1 MKKVKYKGEELVITY
16 RNDVIFKR
24 TLASNDEISREI
36 LTFILEAVTGRTYRN
51 VTVTNSESLGR
62 HALDKRHYLD
72 IRAEDEE
79 GNIFNIEMQQAAIGE
94 YDMKRFQGYNYRIVG
109 GQLDKGQS
117 YKNMKPSVQ
126 IVFTSE
132 KFRDQLVTEY
142 RQRTSEGEDMEHNLA
157 SFYFISLPEIDRIIE
172 EKRRTGE
179 KLTNLETVT
188 HIYHNG
194 SKRAI
199 IDIVDERQ
207 KRVVE
212 LMEDKYEESTSK
224 MDVLDE
230 ATLTAYYEEYLE
242 EKYKHYLQSG
252 LEEGLKEGLQQGMQQ
267 GIQQGIQQGM
277 QKGVYKEALLKT
289 QRLIKQ
295 FYDEDTNWLDNCSL
309 EQLNKAFD
317 LALQNIEYNELK
329 QQVLK

>member
-1 MKKVKYKGEELVITY
+1 
-16 RNDVIFKR
+16 
-24 TLASNDEISREI
+24 
-36 LTFILEAVTGRTYRN
+36 
-51 VTVTNSESLGR
+51 
-62 HALDKRHYLD
+62 
-72 IRAEDEE
+72 
-79 GNIFNIEMQQAAIGE
+79 
-94 YDMKRFQGYNYRIVG
+94 
-109 GQLDKGQS
+109 
-117 YKNMKPSVQ
+117 MKPSVL